1 MKGSSGEMMEKVK
14 ALQMTLIQK
23 DGVISLLNIQIEQFE
38 EREVLLRLLLLLFN
52 CYPRIK
58 MIVFRPAYAGLDN
71 QGQIKSNTFI

>member
-38 EREVLLRLLLLLFN
+38 EREVLLLFLF
-52 CYPRIK
+52 Y
-58 MIVFRPAYAGLDN
+58 Y
-71 QGQIKSNTFI
+71 